1 MTPLNSNL
9 GNARLYIPSPNTAK
23 FDGHDLL
30 SSVNPA
36 FVNHSFVLYK
46 QLKSMPSKNASLDSA
61 FFNRANTALTN
72 ANSFNS
78 KNINNVLSNTHSL
91 SNKPA
96 SIPPSNTYTS
106 IAKSSKA
113 SVSASK
119 MTAVP
124 SMQSDE
130 PLTDGF
136 SRRLTYLRLSIT
148 DFCNFRCGYCLPN
161 GYQGIRPDNELS
173 LSEIEVLIQAFAQ
186 VGTKKVRLTGG
197 EPSIRK
203 DVTDIIRL
211 VKATPGIET
220 VAMTSN
226 GYKLAK
232 HIANW
237 HQAGLDQLNISVDSF
252 DPATFKQMTGFDILP
267 QLLDDMDTLLQTT
280 DIKLKLNGILMEN
293 TAYNSLMSALDYVKT
308 RPVTYRFIEFM
319 QTSDNS
325 DLFFAEHAQS
335 AFITEYLLEN
345 GWQANQRS
353 PNDGPAIEYSHPDYV
368 GRIGMIAPY
377 AAHFCDSC
385 NRLRVSSLGKVHLC
399 LFDQGS
405 YDIRHYLQQYD
416 VQGLVQKLHDFMPIK
431 PEHHHLAESN
441 SGIMNNL
448 SMIGG

>member
-1 MTPLNSNL
+1 MITVSNMTPLKSNL
-9 GNARLYIPSPNTAK
+9 GKARLYTPTPNSVM
-23 FDGHDLL
+23 FDGHDLN
-30 SSVNPA
+30 SSVNTTYHNTPYSRSTSA
-36 FVNHSFVLYK
+36 LAALINIPFSYQNKVSKAATWRNVTTKPETATNTKVFK
-46 QLKSMPSKNASLDSA
+46 NKIADKNAKVFKDAKGVTASL
-61 FFNRANTALTN
+61 
-72 ANSFNS
+72 
-78 KNINNVLSNTHSL
+78 
-91 SNKPA
+91 
-96 SIPPSNTYTS
+96 PSN
-106 IAKSSKA
+106 A
-113 SVSASK
+113 
-119 MTAVP
+119 TATD
-124 SMQSDE
+124 STNGE
-130 PLTDGF
+130 GLLTDGF

-161 GYQGIRPDNELS
+161 GYQGKRPDNELT
-173 LSEIEVLIQAFAQ
+173 LPEIEVLIKAFAQ

-203 DVTDIIRL
+203 DVTEIIRL
-211 VKATPGIET
+211 IKATPGIET

-226 GYKLAK
+226 GYKLGK

-237 HQAGLDQLNISVDSF
+237 QQAGLDQLNISVDSF
-252 DPATFKQMTGFDILP
+252 NPATFKQMTGFDILP
-267 QLLDDMDTLLQTT
+267 QLLKDMDTLLQTT

-293 TAYNSLMSALDYVKT
+293 TAYDSLLSALEYVKT

-325 DLFFAEHAQS
+325 DLFFAQHAQS
-335 AFITEYLLEN
+335 TLITEYLLNN
-345 GWQANQRS
+345 GWQPHQRS
-353 PNDGPAIEYSHPDYV
+353 QNDGPAIEYSHPDYV

-399 LFDQGS
+399 LFDQGN
-405 YDIRHYLQQYD
+405 YDIRQYLQQQD
-416 VQGLVQKLHDFMPIK
+416 VAGLIKVLHQFMPIK